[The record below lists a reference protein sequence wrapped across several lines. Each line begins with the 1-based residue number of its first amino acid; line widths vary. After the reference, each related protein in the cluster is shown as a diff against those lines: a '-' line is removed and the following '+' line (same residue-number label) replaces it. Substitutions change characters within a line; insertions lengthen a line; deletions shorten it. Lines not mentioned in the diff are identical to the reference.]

1 VSAVNLIGGIVA
13 VLLTAFMVA
22 ALLFPEKF

>member
-1 VSAVNLIGGIVA
+1 VSAVNLIGLIAA